1 MRRQGRTLSPRR
13 AFTLVELLIVI
24 AIIAVLMG
32 ILLPTVSR
40 AREQANQVTCLSNL
54 RQLGLAFVLYCQE
67 NQGWMPRAAPYAT
80 GMNAESPQ
88 DFLWWQ
94 QASRNQF
101 VAPDRDI
108 YNSPLMKYL
117 GGKPDVP
124 AVKRGTDF
132 YDERQ
137 RILRC
142 PSDPLADHP
151 VSVAMGDQNGNY
163 YYSYSINNLMQ
174 SLDPANP
181 RDISLVPVNIKTG
194 KPFDVAGKLVRVRN
208 PAEKIL
214 MVEEAEST
222 IDDGSFDP
230 TSGTNLLS
238 VRHDRTALQPADL
251 PTGYI
256 KVNGVWTVRNG
267 GCRGNVSF
275 CDGHADFVPRGL
287 VDDPNYQV
295 TGNLPAFDPAY

>member
-1 MRRQGRTLSPRR
+1 
-13 AFTLVELLIVI
+13 VELLVVI
-24 AIIAVLMG
+24 AIIAVIMG
-32 ILLPTVSR
+32 ILLPAVSR

-54 RQLGLAFVLYCQE
+54 RQLGMAFILYCQD

-80 GMNAESPQ
+80 GNSPESPQ

-94 QASRNQF
+94 QASRNQM

-108 YNSPLMKYL
+108 FNSPLMKYL
-117 GGKPDVP
+117 GIRPDTP
-124 AVKRGTDF
+124 AVKRPPEFSND
-132 YDERQ
+132 RQ
-137 RILRC
+137 RVLRC
-142 PSDPLADHP
+142 PSDQLADHP
-151 VSVAMGDQNGNY
+151 ASVVMGDVNGNY
-163 YYSYSINNLMQ
+163 YYSYSVNNLMQ

-181 RDISLVPVNIKTG
+181 RDISIVPTNIKTG

-208 PAEKIL
+208 PAGKIL
-214 MVEEAEST
+214 MVEESELT

-238 VRHDRTALQPADL
+238 VRHDRSSVQPADL

-267 GCRGNVSF
+267 SCRGNVSF
-275 CDGHADFVPRGL
+275 CDGHADFVPRAL

-295 TGNLPAFDPAY
+295 TGDLPAFDPAY

>member
-1 MRRQGRTLSPRR
+1 MHRGRR
-13 AFTLVELLIVI
+13 AFTLVELLVVI
-24 AIIAVLMG
+24 AIIAVIMA
-32 ILLPTVSR
+32 ILLPAVSR
-40 AREQANQVTCLSNL
+40 AREQANQVSCLSNL
-54 RQLGLAFVLYCQE
+54 RQLGIAFISYCQE

-80 GMNAESPQ
+80 SNDPESPQ

-108 YNSPLMKYL
+108 YNSPLLKYL
-117 GGKPDVP
+117 GLKQDTP
-124 AVKRGTDF
+124 AKTHKADF
-132 YDERQ
+132 YDDRQ

-142 PSDPLADHP
+142 PSDPLEDHP
-151 VSVAMGDQNGNY
+151 VSVVMGDMNGNY

-181 RDISLVPVNIKTG
+181 RDISAVPTNIKTG

-214 MVEEAEST
+214 MVEESELT

-238 VRHDRTALQPADL
+238 VRHDRSAIPPTDS

-256 KVNGVWTVRNG
+256 QVNGVWTVRNG

-275 CDGHADFVPRGL
+275 CDGHADFVPRAF
-287 VDDPNYQV
+287 VDDPNYQT
-295 TGNLPAFDPAY
+295 TGKLPAFDPGY